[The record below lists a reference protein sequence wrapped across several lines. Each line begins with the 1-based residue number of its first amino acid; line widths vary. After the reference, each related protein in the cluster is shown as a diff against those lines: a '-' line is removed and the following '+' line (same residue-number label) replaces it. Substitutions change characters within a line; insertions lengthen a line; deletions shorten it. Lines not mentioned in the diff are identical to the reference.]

1 MYILFYNSN
10 VYYNIVVILVAQFAY
25 KLPCQIKK
33 IGASNKSSN
42 IESMLLSCQALPY
55 LKKCKS
61 NSKNE
66 CNII

>member
-33 IGASNKSSN
+33 LVPQINQAIYRVYVALLPSPSLFKN
-42 IESMLLSCQALPY
+42 I
-55 LKKCKS
+55 LKA
-61 NSKNE
+61 
-66 CNII
+66 I